1 MKQIARLAG
10 PSLEKTRAARYLTR
24 DRSRAGTGRP
34 HTLLLATVI
43 AVLGLLALPVGS
55 MAAGGCELKIGAMGP
70 MSGPAA
76 QWGLANEGAAVL
88 AAAEVN
94 SAGGLKVGGE
104 TCNVTVITRDAFYTA
119 EGGAAAASNLA
130 SQGVKYII
138 GPVGSPE
145 VAGMKPI
152 TVRNNMLAMVDS
164 FAKNAIGPQWP
175 MVFHLGSGPSDWA
188 PPIIRAAKQQFRI
201 ESVVVVAPNDQGGTD
216 IGTVDAEVYKK
227 NGIQTTEEYYDRG
240 TTNFAPF
247 VARIL
252 NHKPS
257 AVDVASSPP
266 GDAGVIIKQLRQ
278 AGFTGPIG
286 RNGGPGTAEIARV
299 AGGYDVLKD
308 FYWYECVPT
317 ADPKVQEIS
326 AQYKKLLGKD
336 APQNTFF
343 WLWTAGSRMM
353 LKAIAKAGTITDTA
367 KVAET
372 LRNMPVEDPNL
383 GKGLWTGKAFYGI
396 NQELS
401 FPFGV
406 GMIVNGKEVGVKRVE
421 VTGQ

>member
-1 MKQIARLAG
+1 MKQIA
-10 PSLEKTRAARYLTR
+10 
-24 DRSRAGTGRP
+24 
-34 HTLLLATVI
+34 LLLSVAGMV
-43 AVLGLLALPVGS
+43 VLGFLACPADAL
-55 MAAGGCELKIGAMGP
+55 AAGGCELKIGAMGP

-76 QWGLANEGAAVL
+76 QWGLAMQGAAEL

-94 SAGGLKVGGE
+94 SAGGLKVGAE
-104 TCNVTVITRDAFYTA
+104 TCHVTVIGRDAYYTA
-119 EGGAAAASNLA
+119 EGGAGAASNLA
-130 SQGVKYII
+130 SQGVKFII

-175 MVFHLGSGPSDWA
+175 LVFHLGSGPSDWA
-188 PPIIRAAKQQFRI
+188 PPIIRAAKQQFDI
-201 ESVVVVAPNDQGGTD
+201 QAVVVVAPNDQGGTD
-216 IGTVDAEVYKK
+216 IGNVDAEVYKK
-227 NGIQTTEEYYDRG
+227 NGIKTTEEYYDRG

-252 NHKPS
+252 NHRPS

-266 GDAGVIIKQLRQ
+266 GDAGVIVKQLRQ

-286 RNGGPGTAEIARV
+286 RNGGPGTAEISRV
-299 AGGYDVLKD
+299 AGGNDVLKN

-317 ADPKVQEIS
+317 ADPKVQEMS
-326 AQYKKLLGKD
+326 ATYKKLLGKE

-353 LKAIAKAGTITDTA
+353 LQAISKAGTMTDTA

-383 GKGLWTGKAFYGI
+383 GKGMWTGKAFYGI

-401 FPFGV
+401 FPFGI
-406 GMIVNGKEVGVKRVE
+406 GMIVDGKEVGVKRVE
-421 VTGQ
+421 VIGQ